1 MIPKIENFE
10 VYCFCQILLNKD
22 PKSWNKS
29 DYFFVGG
36 FNNDTRQGLIKLY
49 KAYFNEKEEENKIE
63 FVVDIIIEKQY
74 KNSIQIFRKK
84 SKEELLKTKI
94 FSDKE
99 NNEYTLIQINQ
110 NFNGFKGP
118 VTSIIQSNITGN
130 ILVSCFDGNI
140 YLFTPP
146 NLDYYIC
153 NEID

>member
-1 MIPKIENFE
+1 MNTP
-10 VYCFCQILLNKD
+10 
-22 PKSWNKS
+22 
-29 DYFFVGG
+29 
-36 FNNDTRQGLIKLY
+36 
-49 KAYFNEKEEENKIE
+49 
-63 FVVDIIIEKQY
+63 
-74 KNSIQIFRKK
+74 
-84 SKEELLKTKI
+84 
-94 FSDKE
+94 
-99 NNEYTLIQINQ
+99 IQINQ

>member
-1 MIPKIENFE
+1 M
-10 VYCFCQILLNKD
+10 
-22 PKSWNKS
+22 
-29 DYFFVGG
+29 
-36 FNNDTRQGLIKLY
+36 
-49 KAYFNEKEEENKIE
+49 
-63 FVVDIIIEKQY
+63 
-74 KNSIQIFRKK
+74 
-84 SKEELLKTKI
+84 LKTKI